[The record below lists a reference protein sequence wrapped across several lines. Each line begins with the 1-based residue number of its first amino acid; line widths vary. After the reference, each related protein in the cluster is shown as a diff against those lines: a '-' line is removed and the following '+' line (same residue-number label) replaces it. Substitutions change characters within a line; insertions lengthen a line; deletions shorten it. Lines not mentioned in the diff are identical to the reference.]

1 MSLKK
6 THEGFQSS
14 TLEVA
19 SKLSALVCGTGCRCL
34 SQIAADNRSDHS
46 LLKKMKNVC
55 VHESTDM
62 DEDLVGFFFLYIYI
76 SKLSDG
82 CV

>member
-1 MSLKK
+1 MRKN

-14 TLEVA
+14 TLKVA
-19 SKLSALVCGTGCRCL
+19 SKLSALVCGTGCLRL

-55 VHESTDM
+55 VHESTSM
-62 DEDLVGFFFLYIYI
+62 DEDLVFFFCFFLYF
-76 SKLSDG
+76 
-82 CV
+82 